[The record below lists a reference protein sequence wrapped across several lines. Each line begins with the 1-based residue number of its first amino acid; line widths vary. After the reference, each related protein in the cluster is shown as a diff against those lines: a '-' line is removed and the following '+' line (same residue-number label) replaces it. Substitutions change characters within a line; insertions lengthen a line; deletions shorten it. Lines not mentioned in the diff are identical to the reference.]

1 MKNLHTFLIAMFVG
15 VMLNAQLAT
24 GDILFVGFNADG
36 TDQYAFV
43 TLVDIPANTNIY
55 FTDNEWNGS
64 NGFIDLNEGEHTWSH
79 TSLVAAGTVITVDC
93 NSGGNSPSASLGVLA
108 GGGINLGAS
117 NEELYALSVP
127 PATSGI
133 AAANMLSGIA
143 SDLNSDLTGSGLVL
157 GTNFIDF
164 NNDWDGYAYTG
175 ANSGLASLAAYTALI
190 MDLNN
195 WQQESSDGN
204 LAAPNF
210 PNIFTIAGATVL
222 NFSTA
227 NLSGL
232 DYTVSAGPSS
242 VDSVL
247 LTASGLTGTV
257 DGSALT
263 DFEAS
268 FDNQTFFV
276 PVFGPTPIS
285 TDTVLKVYIRLV
297 SGLTVGTYSE
307 TLTVSTSGAS
317 DAVIVLSGEVLPVLP
332 DIIINEFLY
341 DPASGADANG
351 DGQASTTNDEF
362 VEFYNKEASAVDISG
377 WTISDAS
384 GIKHTFPSLTVIP
397 AGGFMTV
404 FGGGT
409 AANYTGVGGLFMA
422 AIPSGL
428 SLNNGGDDIEL
439 KTDAGYLVT
448 SYSYSSGQGV
458 DQALGLN
465 PDITG
470 SYVLHQD
477 IVALGRSFSPGNLN
491 VSPAT
496 FCSISAITAGTPTAC
511 VPATNTY
518 TVDITVTYTDPPAT
532 GGNIEINGQ
541 SFSVTASPQTVTL
554 TGLPSSGV
562 AVDVTAVFSDD
573 GTCTYT
579 ETGVYTAPASCLPTC
594 QELFISEYIEGSS
607 SNKCFEIYNP
617 TANDIDMGA
626 SGYAV
631 AIYSNGSNT
640 PSGAAT
646 ALSGIIPAYGTYVIC
661 NSSAIAGMQDLA
673 DSVGGAYN
681 SLTFYNGNDAIALA
695 IGGADIDVIGQI
707 GSSSVW
713 SGGGVSTQNQT
724 IVRMPT
730 VLVGDNS
737 GSDAF
742 DPSTEWV
749 TVGAVDDFSN
759 LGQHNS
765 DCAPFVWTGLTSTD
779 YHTGSNW
786 TKGTVPTATDHA
798 WIPTAPVGGVFP
810 IASADVN
817 LTDLTIR
824 SGASF
829 NMAPTFGLTFSGT
842 ATNSGTVTLESSASG
857 TAWLDEFTN
866 AGTYVG
872 DITVQTYI
880 STGSGLGQRYFGSPV
895 ASGVVSG
902 LDGTYA
908 SGYSLGQITPTATCD
923 ITQLAAGSA
932 YSNLFQWNE
941 NATFSIPCVQ
951 EGWEAIS
958 ASSNLQPG
966 RGYSGWVNDGS
977 IISISGAP
985 NSGNISYSTSGASF
999 DINNTNSGY
1008 VAGATGWHVLSNPYA
1023 SPLNVDAVMNSG
1035 FASVQIY
1042 NGGSGPYSGT
1052 FLPAL
1057 VTSDVLPIMQGFVA
1071 QSGNLTGETFN
1082 GTNALRVPGNQTWQR
1097 PDFGHMLTVDVE
1109 GNGMADKTYLYFKHD
1124 ANDAFD
1130 AYGDCKKRESSQ
1142 GHPTL
1147 YTSMNGDRMSLNG
1160 LSSNHMNRSVD
1171 LGLLS
1176 GSNGTFTLSFDGLT
1190 SFPATSLIF
1199 LEDNLTGDFVNIREV
1214 AEYSFT
1220 TNVSDD
1226 TDRFVLHFTSPI
1238 EITSTPSTCSGAD
1251 AAIVIDFGQNVINN
1265 NVLNWDYSL
1274 VKNASI
1280 VNASLGQNGLI
1291 TISDLDQG
1299 SYDLFLQNGSYT
1311 SQILVEIEG
1320 AARVAAD
1327 FEDPIA
1333 VEEGTWV
1340 NLANLS
1346 SGAVDYTWS
1355 AEGQNYTSFDLSHVF
1370 TLVGSNDIVLEATN
1384 EDCEEI
1390 KVKTIEVYAKT
1401 TGIKDAPELEAAR
1414 VYGQD
1419 NQVVIDLTG
1428 VVTFEGYSARVFNL
1442 LGQEI
1447 ETVELTT
1454 SITKIDVKDSGKY
1467 FLIQLVQGQTQKVFK
1482 VLLN

>member
-1 MKNLHTFLIAMFVG
+1 MKNLHTFLTAMFFG
-15 VMLNAQLAT
+15 VALNAQLAT

-64 NGFIDLNEGEHTWSH
+64 NGFNDLNEGEHTWSH

-117 NEELYALSVP
+117 NEELYALSAP

-133 AAANMLSGIA
+133 AAASMLSGIA

-175 ANSGLASLAAYTALI
+175 ANSGLASLAAYTSLI
-190 MDLNN
+190 MDENN

-204 LAAPNF
+204 LATPNF
-210 PNIFTIAGATVL
+210 PSNFTIAGATVL
-222 NFSTA
+222 NFSVA

-247 LTASGLTGTV
+247 LTASGLTGTINTL
-257 DGSALT
+257 ALT
-263 DFEAS
+263 DFELS

-276 PVFGPTPIS
+276 PGSGPSPFT
-285 TDTVLKVYIRLV
+285 TDTVLKVYVRLV

-307 TLTVSTSGAS
+307 TFTVSTSGAS
-317 DAVIVLSGEVLPVLP
+317 DAVIALSGEVLPVLP

-351 DGQASTTNDEF
+351 DGQASTSNDEF

-384 GIKHTFPSLTVIP
+384 GIKHTFPAATSIP
-397 AGGFMTV
+397 ADGFMTV

-439 KTDAGYLVT
+439 RTDAGILVT

-470 SYVLHQD
+470 SYVLHED
-477 IVALGRSFSPGNLN
+477 IIALGRSFSPGNLN

-518 TVDITVTYTDPPAT
+518 SVDITVTYTDPPAT

-541 SFSVTASPQTVTL
+541 SFSVTQSPQTVNL

-562 AVDVTAVFSDD
+562 AVDVTAVFTDD

-617 TANDIDMGA
+617 TANDIDMAAG
-626 SGYAV
+626 GYAV
-631 AIYSNGSNT
+631 AIYGNGSNT

-681 SLTFYNGNDAIALA
+681 SLTFYNGNDAIALT

-707 GSSSVW
+707 GSNSVW

-724 IVRMPT
+724 IVRVPT

-749 TVGAVDDFSN
+749 TVGAVNDFSN

-810 IASADVN
+810 MASADVN

-842 ATNSGTVTLESSASG
+842 VNNSGTVTLESSASG

-866 AGTYVG
+866 GGTYLG

-895 ASGVVSG
+895 ASGVISG

-908 SGYSLGQITPTATCD
+908 SGYPLGQITPTATCD

-977 IISISGAP
+977 IISITGAP
-985 NSGNISYSTSGASF
+985 NSGNISFSTSGASF
-999 DINNTNSGY
+999 DINNTSSGY
-1008 VAGATGWHVLSNPYA
+1008 LAGATGWHVLSNPYA
-1023 SPLNVDAVMNSG
+1023 SPLALLAVMNSG
-1035 FASVQIY
+1035 FESAQIY
-1042 NGGSGPYSGT
+1042 DGGSGPYSGT

-1057 VTSDVLPIMQGFVA
+1057 VNTSALGIMQGFVA
-1071 QSGNLTGETFN
+1071 ESGNLSGETFN
-1082 GTNALRVPGNQTWQR
+1082 GTNALRVPGNLTWQR

-1124 ANDAFD
+1124 ADDAFD

-1299 SYDLFLQNGSYT
+1299 SYDLILQNGSYT
-1311 SQILVEIEG
+1311 SQISIEIEG

-1346 SGAVDYTWS
+1346 IGAVDYTWS
-1355 AEGQNYTSFDLSHVF
+1355 AEGQNYTSFDFSHVF

-1454 SITKIDVKDSGKY
+1454 SITKMDVKDSGNY

-1482 VLLN
+1482 VLFN